1 MIMNS
6 NESDRDPR
14 YSQNGKTLEG
24 LEKTERRKR
33 KGQQEQDGL
42 PSQDLAKCPHR
53 IPSPQ
58 DHQYFTLNGS

>member
-24 LEKTERRKR
+24 LEKTEKEKKR
-33 KGQQEQDGL
+33 PAGTGRVSLTGPCKMPTQN
-42 PSQDLAKCPHR
+42 
-53 IPSPQ
+53 
-58 DHQYFTLNGS
+58 T